1 MSAADPIRPL
11 VALVL
16 EDDPDFRVRFERL
29 LDGMREPA
37 LARRPSV
44 TTIDAAL
51 GSIAALPT
59 LDLLVTDLGLPDG
72 LGHRVVRE
80 VATRFPHCAILV
92 VTVFGDEE
100 NIVTA
105 IEAGAQGYLLK
116 DSSGEEFI
124 SAVRDILAGGSPIS
138 PIVARLV
145 LNRFR
150 QPAAAATPATPTAGN
165 TGRAALSERETE
177 ILRLVA
183 KGFNFTDICGLL
195 DISMNTVK
203 THVHRIYRKLAVHSR
218 GEAVYEA
225 SRLGLIDL

>member
-1 MSAADPIRPL
+1 MNAADRHRPL
-11 VALVL
+11 TALVL
-16 EDDPDFRVRFERL
+16 EDDPDFRTRFEGL
-29 LDGMREPA
+29 LDGIDEPA
-37 LARRPSV
+37 LARQPSV
-44 TTIDAAL
+44 ATVEAAL
-51 GSIAALPT
+51 SRVVAMPT

-72 LGHRVVRE
+72 PGHRVVRE
-80 VATRFPHCAILV
+80 VAGRFPHCAILV

-105 IEAGAQGYLLK
+105 IEAGAHGYLLK
-116 DSSGEEFI
+116 DSTGEEFLA
-124 SAVRDILAGGSPIS
+124 AVRDVLAGGSPIS

-150 QPAAAATPATPTAGN
+150 QPTAQATPASDDVAQIT
-165 TGRAALSERETE
+165 LSERETE

-183 KGFNFTDICGLL
+183 KGFNFSDICGLL